1 MKTNL
6 LHHVCSGRRGTKRKA
21 EVQVEEEK
29 PSVEEEVEKGE
40 EENGQQGQRVV
51 IEHWWATS
59 WLNTFACLLLIIHF
73 NEAFNTFK
81 MFSTVKVFKS
91 IPSFSAFTEC
101 IDIPVVDFTFEPHD
115 LLVQRSV
122 FSFEQGLFIWD
133 FHNIKKANIIQTVNN
148 PMSPPRIHPPDQ
160 YRYIKDSHIM

>member
-40 EENGQQGQRVV
+40 EENDQQGQRVV

-59 WLNTFACLLLIIHF
+59 WLNTFAYILLITHF
-73 NEAFNTFK
+73 HEAFNTFK
-81 MFSTVKVFKS
+81 IYSTVKVFKI
-91 IPSFSAFTEC
+91 IPSLSAFTEC
-101 IDIPVVDFTFEPHD
+101 IVIPDCDFTYEQPYHPGFWFQVCFLLFEFPFH
-115 LLVQRSV
+115 
-122 FSFEQGLFIWD
+122 FFISLILEIR
-133 FHNIKKANIIQTVNN
+133 NTV
-148 PMSPPRIHPPDQ
+148 
-160 YRYIKDSHIM
+160 Y